1 MKSVKVLMVI
11 LVVMCCVLNNNVF
24 VYAQSNNVAQQENCQ
39 LDKNTKI
46 LSENYE
52 KKIKQDWKYLW
63 KEKDAKIEYS
73 EEKNAYFATYSL
85 EEKRLGVNDVDEEI
99 TAKTVL
105 YAVASS
111 GSKQEI
117 DYDSVYT
124 IKGYVTIYYTNLVIE
139 GTSCQRLTKVAG
151 GYTWLDGAGTK
162 IVSQNVYYGMTGMG
176 SSLYVNETDSKSP
189 TTSSFSYPTGFKGA
203 VNTEGPYALG
213 ATYTINLKRI
223 ASGST
228 WKLQIQCSY

>member
-1 MKSVKVLMVI
+1 M
-11 LVVMCCVLNNNVF
+11 
-24 VYAQSNNVAQQENCQ
+24 
-39 LDKNTKI
+39 DK
-46 LSENYE
+46 
-52 KKIKQDWKYLW
+52 
-63 KEKDAKIEYS
+63 
-73 EEKNAYFATYSL
+73 
-85 EEKRLGVNDVDEEI
+85 EI

-105 YAVASS
+105 YAVAPS
-111 GSKQEI
+111 
-117 DYDSVYT
+117 
-124 IKGYVTIYYTNLVIE
+124 
-139 GTSCQRLTKVAG
+139 
-151 GYTWLDGAGTK
+151 
-162 IVSQNVYYGMTGMG
+162 